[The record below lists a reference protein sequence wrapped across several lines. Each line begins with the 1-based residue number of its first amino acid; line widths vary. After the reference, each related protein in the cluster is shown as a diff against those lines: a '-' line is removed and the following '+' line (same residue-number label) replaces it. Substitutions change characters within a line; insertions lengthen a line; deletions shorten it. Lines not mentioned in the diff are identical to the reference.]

1 MDQLEAARVACESG
15 RWGDAWRTLS
25 ALPVDQLA
33 IDDLDR
39 LATAAYLT
47 GHDEQAFD
55 LWTTAFQCCVDEGQ
69 AHRAAA
75 FGAKLARAL
84 GFKGDL
90 PRCGGWIWRV
100 AELLETASID
110 CLEQGW
116 LEYGLG
122 FARLF
127 EHGDFAGAHTQFT
140 LAGKI
145 GRRFA
150 DTELTTMARI
160 GQGRMRIYLGEP
172 SEGIA
177 MLDAA
182 FVTLEAG
189 EVGPMAAGDGYCTII
204 DACAE
209 LQDLVRLRA
218 WTAGLARWCDAQQ
231 ELVLYRGHCF
241 VHRAE
246 VFRELGEWT
255 AGLEQARRACDRLA
269 EPIMHGILGAA
280 HGLEGDFHRL
290 LGSFD
295 AARASYERAIEFG
308 SQPQPGL
315 ALLRLAEGAT
325 EASHAM
331 IQRVLAELED
341 PVSRARPLAAAVQIA
356 LAAGDLDA
364 AAHAA
369 DELRAIAAQLGTALL
384 RARAAY
390 AQGAVLLAGGDPR
403 RAVAELR
410 RGLDGFNTL
419 EARADAA
426 HARQLIADCCLAL
439 GDAEGADSERRT
451 AQAALDACASSS
463 AFEPPDGLSA
473 REVEVLR
480 LVARGKT
487 NRVIA
492 GELFI
497 SEKTVATHI
506 SHIFTKLGLNS
517 RAAATGY
524 AFDRKLV

>member
-1 MDQLEAARVACESG
+1 MDEIESARVACESC

-25 ALPVDQLA
+25 ALPLDQLA

-39 LATAAYLT
+39 LATAAYLI
-47 GHDEQAFD
+47 GRDEQAFD
-55 LWTTAFQCCVDEGQ
+55 LWTNAFRRCLDGGR
-69 AHRAAA
+69 AHHAAA
-75 FGAKLARAL
+75 YGAKLARAL
-84 GFKGDL
+84 GFKGDI
-90 PRCGGWIWRV
+90 PRCSGWIRRG
-100 AELLETASID
+100 AELLETSAID

-127 EHGDFAGAHTQFT
+127 EHGDVAGAHTQFT

-160 GQGRMRIYLGEP
+160 GEGRMRIYLGEP
-172 SEGIA
+172 SEGMA

-182 FVTLEAG
+182 FVTLEAR
-189 EVGPMAAGDGYCTII
+189 EVGPLAAGDAYCTII

-218 WTAGLARWCDAQQ
+218 WTAGLTRWCDAQQ

-246 VFRELGEWT
+246 VFRDLGEWA

-280 HGLEGDFHRL
+280 HGVEGDFHRL

-295 AARASYERAIEFG
+295 AARSSYERAIELG
-308 SQPQPGL
+308 SDPQPGP

-325 EASHAM
+325 EPAHAM
-331 IQRVLAELED
+331 MQRVLAELED
-341 PVSRARPLAAAVQIA
+341 PISRARPLAAAVQIA
-356 LAAGDLDA
+356 LSAGDLDA
-364 AAHAA
+364 AADAA

-384 RARAAY
+384 HARAAY
-390 AQGAVLLAGGDPR
+390 AQGAVLFARGDPR
-403 RAVAELR
+403 RAIAELR
-410 RGLDGFNTL
+410 RGLDVFNTL
-419 EARADAA
+419 EALADAA
-426 HARQLIADCCLAL
+426 YARQLIADCCLAL
-439 GDAEGADSERRT
+439 GDIEGAASERKA
-451 AQAALDACASSS
+451 AQAALDRCTSSS
-463 AFEPPDGLSA
+463 EFEPPDGLSA

-492 GELFI
+492 AELFI

-506 SHIFTKLGLNS
+506 THIFTKLGVNT